1 MDEQIK
7 KIKSLLKFYKKNGTE
22 VELKVSYDDGKSVNG
37 TIISMRGI
45 FNGWIVL
52 KSSNDSLMKIFLS
65 DIFPDSIFPLDFA
78 KKENKKENTTEKR
91 DPISPKLRFEVFK
104 RDKYVC
110 QYCGAC
116 GPDVELE
123 IDHVIPVSR
132 GGTDDIKNLKTACFK
147 CNSGKG
153 DRV

>member
-1 MDEQIK
+1 MEEQIK
-7 KIKSLLKFYKKNGTE
+7 KIKSLLKFYRKNNTE
-22 VELKVSYDDGKSVNG
+22 IELKVSSNDSMVIRG
-37 TIISMRGI
+37 TIINLGCMSK
-45 FNGWIVL
+45 GWIVL
-52 KSSNDSLMKIFLS
+52 QSSSGSSMKIFFE
-65 DIFPDSIFPLDFA
+65 DIFPDSIIPSEFA
-78 KKENKKENTTEKR
+78 KKENKNKNKNESR

-132 GGTDDIKNLKTACFK
+132 GGTDDINNLKTACFK
-147 CNSGKG
+147 CNRGKG

>member
-1 MDEQIK
+1 MEEQLK
-7 KIKSLLKFYKKNGTE
+7 KIKSLLKFYRKNNTE
-22 VELKVSYDDGKSVNG
+22 IELKTLING
-37 TIISMRGI
+37 GVVIKGNIIKISSM
-45 FNGWIVL
+45 FNNIIMQ
-52 KSSNDSLMKIFLS
+52 SSEGSRIKVFFE
-65 DIFPDSIFPLDFA
+65 DIEADSIIPSDFA
-78 KKENKKENTTEKR
+78 KKENKNKNKNESR

-132 GGTDDIKNLKTACFK
+132 GGTDDINNLKTACFK
-147 CNSGKG
+147 CNRGKG